1 MRKIISCVFV
11 TTVFAVAAV
20 SVKAEIYSWTGAA
33 KDDEGNPIYSWST
46 TGNWSPEGVPGEA
59 DDIKPPVAASGEFI
73 VDLGGAER
81 TVGRMDFTDVY
92 KNFSYPKIELRN
104 GTLILASGIYDPKGC
119 DGSSFMDN
127 GVMPEGRTCPFVLN
141 NATLKVQNEFMS
153 GCPRTKGYMFSVGDG
168 SSFILDHVNLFDKFS
183 WVKVL
188 PGGAAE
194 FTFGKTVQKAQ
205 DSTCRSTWCNE
216 GGVFS
221 FPAGFVINRTKTS
234 GWSKRASF
242 RLQQKSGVMKFGG
255 DVSLGNASGDGG
267 NAMGLYFQWS
277 GGTVHAMS
285 NVTFNVDK
293 MYQYGSSE
301 AQYSFI
307 EANSD
312 VTAAVDK
319 DMVMDMARIEVRDGV
334 KMTKTGKGALHLADV
349 PYSLDIQ
356 NGTVTFAANT
366 RTEMG
371 SIRVCEGASFTIVN
385 ENTRIDVL
393 EDNAGT
399 IIITKPGL
407 FIEALGEGAN
417 LAGDFRFEVSSF
429 VAGDTLVETS
439 DAALREKIFE
449 CASADFAKAGV
460 KVLSDGDKLIAGAST
475 FVFDSATLTDI
486 FNPEGWQSNSLPGEG
501 SDVFVSGEGVNAM
514 ASSDALSRWGSITVR
529 NGATFSVSVDGK
541 IEMPLTVLR
550 GAVTLNI
557 NSNASFSSLS
567 AVVDGEKYPTLTVG
581 PGATLTVPAGFKFS
595 NMHLVLCDGA
605 TLTESGDGPFVFGY
619 AEAGERAYFSMHAT
633 NATITAL
640 NADQSENASRI
651 DFASPASG
659 GTVVVDGDI
668 VLKNCIFTYNSRDGF
683 AFGRNNPMA
692 EKFKIIA
699 DNTALNFGAD
709 TYIAGGAN
717 LVMTNGS
724 VLCRQRHKEGD
735 EAESWYNL
743 RIVDAGLL
751 TLVDRGELR
760 TGVTR
765 VNGDVEN
772 GAVYVTPE
780 EAGRVGIE
788 VLEGGIGCWYK
799 GHGKSK
805 GVIRFADG
813 VMECF
818 KGYWHGWGN
827 RAHIFNF
834 MAGIDVPEGKTMTL
848 CGVSDKLYT
857 NDTRERLTIM
867 LESPITG
874 GGDVIVTNTW
884 SGKTMM
890 PVVMSSAN
898 TCTGRIEAFECVNDE
913 TKAMVY
919 FEDGANWAGTVVA
932 NGRMGIAE
940 KFTDSSNYKL
950 HGPEARHN
958 NPVTVTFAALDL
970 QADFPIKVW
979 KNEGE
984 AITNDTLNVDRYV
997 NSGGK
1002 LVPEMATDG
1011 AEFVMGDK
1019 IRLGKIKRGAELP
1032 SFARGWILSIAPIDG
1047 DEEFDIL
1054 SASFG
1059 RGFMVIVR

>member
-1 MRKIISCVFV
+1 M
-11 TTVFAVAAV
+11 
-20 SVKAEIYSWTGAA
+20 
-33 KDDEGNPIYSWST
+33 
-46 TGNWSPEGVPGEA
+46 PGEA
-59 DDIKPPVAASGEFI
+59 DDIKPPVAPGVFI

-81 TVGRMDFTDVY
+81 TVGRLDFTDVY
-92 KNFSYPKIELRN
+92 KNFSYPTIELRN

-119 DGSSFMDN
+119 DGSSYMDN
-127 GVMPEGRTCPFVLN
+127 GVMPEGRTCPFILN

-153 GCPRTKGYMFSVGDG
+153 GCPRTKGYMVSVGDG

-183 WVKVL
+183 WVKVF
-188 PGGAAE
+188 PGGVAE
-194 FTFGKTVQKAQ
+194 FTFGTTVQKAQ
-205 DSTCRSTWCNE
+205 DSTCRSTWSNE

-255 DVSLGNASGDGG
+255 DVSLGNASGSES
-267 NAMGLYFQWS
+267 NAMGLYFQWF

-307 EANSD
+307 EVNSD

-319 DMVMDMARIEVRDGV
+319 DMVMDMACIEVRDGV
-334 KMTKTGKGALHLADV
+334 EMTKTGKGALHLADV

-356 NGTVTFAANT
+356 DGTVTFAANT

-371 SIRVCEGASFTIVN
+371 SIRVCEGASFTIAN

-407 FIEALGEGAN
+407 LIEALGEGAN

-429 VAGDTLVETS
+429 VAGDILVETS
-439 DAALREKIFE
+439 DATLREKIFE
-449 CASADFAKAGV
+449 CASAAFANAGV
-460 KVLSDGDKLIAGAST
+460 AVIKDGNKIITGEST
-475 FVFDSATLTDI
+475 IVFDSTDVTDV
-486 FNPEGWQSNSLPGEG
+486 FDPEGWQNGSLPSEG
-501 SDVFVSGEGVNAM
+501 AEVVISGDGVNAM

-529 NGATFSVSVDGK
+529 NGATFSVSVDSN

-567 AVVDGEKYPTLTVG
+567 AVAEGEKYPTLTVG
-581 PGATLTVPAGFKFS
+581 PNATLTVPAGFKFS

-605 TLTESGDGPFVFGY
+605 ILTESGDGPLVFGY
-619 AEAGERAYFSMHAT
+619 AAAGERTYFSMHAT

-640 NADQSENASRI
+640 NAAQIENASRI
-651 DFASPASG
+651 DFASPDSS

-668 VLKNCIFTYNSRDGF
+668 VLKNCIFTYNSLDGF
-683 AFGRNNPMA
+683 AFGRNNPMT
-692 EKFKIIA
+692 ERFRIVA

-724 VLCRQRHKEGD
+724 VLCRKRHTEGETSD
-735 EAESWYNL
+735 SWYNL

-751 TLVDRGELR
+751 TLIDRGELR

-780 EAGRVGIE
+780 EVGRVGIE

-799 GHGKSK
+799 AHGKSK
-805 GVIRFADG
+805 GVISFSDG

-818 KGYWHGWGN
+818 KGYWWGWGN
-827 RAHIFNF
+827 RAHVFNF
-834 MAGIDVPEGKTMTL
+834 MTGIDVSEGKTMTL
-848 CGVSDKLYT
+848 CAVPNKFDSSSSSPTKH
-857 NDTRERLTIM
+857 TIM

-874 GGDVIVTNTW
+874 GGDVIVTNIW

-890 PVVMSSAN
+890 PVVSTNAN
-898 TCTGRIEAFECVNDE
+898 TCTGRIEAFECAEKNA
-913 TKAMVY
+913 KAKVY
-919 FEDGANWAGTVVA
+919 FQDGANWAGTVVA
-932 NGRMGIAE
+932 NGRMEIAD
-940 KFTDSSNYKL
+940 KFT
-950 HGPEARHN
+950 GPDAAHN
-958 NPVTVTFAALDL
+958 SPVTVTFAALDL

-984 AITNDTLNVDRYV
+984 ATTNDTLNVDRYV